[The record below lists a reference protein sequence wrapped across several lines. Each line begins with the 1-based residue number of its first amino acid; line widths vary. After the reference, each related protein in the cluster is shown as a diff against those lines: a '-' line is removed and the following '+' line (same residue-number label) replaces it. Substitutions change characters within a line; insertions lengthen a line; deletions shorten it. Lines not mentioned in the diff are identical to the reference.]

1 LSSWDL
7 SDNFLMDSI
16 SGFFTNMSSL

>member
-7 SDNFLMDSI
+7 SDNFLMDNI
-16 SGFFTNMSSL
+16 SGFFTNMSNL